1 VEGKMRFSKS
11 FIKTLKETPKEAE
24 TASHKLLLRASMIK
38 KLTSGVY
45 TYLPLGYK
53 ALKKVENIVREEM
66 DRAGAQEIL
75 MPVLQPAEL
84 WKESGRWEV
93 MGPLMMKLQ
102 DRNKRDFVLG
112 PTHEEVITDLIRN
125 EISSYKSLPLNL
137 YQIQTKFRDEIRPRF
152 GLMRGREFVMKDA
165 YSFHTSQESL
175 DEEFLN
181 MRDAYSR
188 IFSRC
193 GLKFRPVEADSGAI
207 GGSGSQEFHVLAESG
222 EDEIIYC
229 DSCEYAAN
237 VETATSKVE
246 PAPVEELKAAE
257 LIDTPNVSKIDDI
270 VNYLNIPYSKTV
282 KAMMYRDMGTDQVY
296 MVLMR
301 GDYEVNETKLRNV
314 INAVDVTLLTDEE
327 LVKHGLIKG
336 FIGPYGI
343 ELKDIKIIADEE
355 VTKINNHTAGG
366 NRLDTHYIN
375 VNYGRDYTADIVADV
390 KTVKPGETCP
400 RCGGKLHSARGI
412 EVGHIFKLG
421 TKYSQALNA
430 TYLDDKGES
439 KVMIMG
445 CYGIG
450 VSRTLAS
457 AIEQNND
464 EFGIIWPSAL
474 APYVV
479 DVIPANIKNEDQVKV
494 AEEIYNALLT
504 DGIDSMIDDRDER
517 PGFKF
522 KDADLIGFPFK
533 VVSGKKAGEGIVELK
548 IRRTGETLEVS
559 KDEVV
564 AKVRELMKQY

>member
-1 VEGKMRFSKS
+1 MRFSKS

-246 PAPVEELKAAE
+246 LAPVEELKAAE

-366 NRLDTHYIN
+366 NKLDTHYIN

-400 RCGGKLHSARGI
+400 RCGGKLRSARGI

-494 AEEIYNALLT
+494 AEEIYNALLA

>member
-1 VEGKMRFSKS
+1 MRFSKS
-11 FIKTLKETPKEAE
+11 YIKTLKETPKEAE

-66 DRAGAQEIL
+66 DRAGSQEIL

-84 WKESGRWEV
+84 WKESGRWDV

-112 PTHEEVITDLIRN
+112 PTD
-125 EISSYKSLPLNL
+125 ISSYKALPLSL

-165 YSFHTSQESL
+165 YSFHATAESL

-181 MRDAYSR
+181 MRDTYSR

-207 GGSGSQEFHVLAESG
+207 GGSGSQEFHVLADSG

-229 DSCEYAAN
+229 DSCSYAAN
-237 VETATSKVE
+237 VETAVSRVE
-246 PAPVEELKAAE
+246 ASPVEELKNAE

-270 VNYLNIPYSKTV
+270 VQFLNIPYSKTV
-282 KAMMYRDMGTDQVY
+282 KAMMYRDMGNDQVY

-301 GDYEVNETKLRNV
+301 GDYEVNETKLKNIV
-314 INAVDVTLLTDEE
+314 NAVEVALLTDEE
-327 LVKHGLIKG
+327 LEKHGLIKG

-343 ELKDIKIIADEE
+343 ELGDIKVIADTA
-355 VTKINNHTAGG
+355 VTEINNHTAGG
-366 NRLDTHYIN
+366 NKMDTHYIN
-375 VNYGRDYTADIVADV
+375 VNYGRDYKADIVADI
-390 KTVKPGETCP
+390 KTVKVGETCE

-421 TKYSQALNA
+421 DKYSKALNA
-430 TYLDDKGES
+430 TFLDDKGES
-439 KVMIMG
+439 KVMLMG

-464 EFGIIWPSAL
+464 EFGIIWPTAL
-474 APYVV
+474 APYIV
-479 DVIPANIKNEDQVKV
+479 DVIPANVKNEEQVKV
-494 AEEIYNALLT
+494 AEEIYEALLN

-533 VVSGKKAGEGIVELK
+533 VVSGKRAGEGIVELK
-548 IRRTGETLEVS
+548 IRRTGETLEIS
-559 KDEVV
+559 KDDVV
-564 AKVRELMKQY
+564 STVRELMKKY

>member
-1 VEGKMRFSKS
+1 MRFSKS

-24 TASHKLLLRASMIK
+24 TASHKLLLRAGMIK

-53 ALKKVENIVREEM
+53 ALRKVENIVREEM
-66 DRAGAQEIL
+66 NRAGAQEIL

-84 WKESGRWEV
+84 WKESGRWDV

-125 EISSYKSLPLNL
+125 DISSYKALPLNL

-181 MRDAYSR
+181 MRDTYSR

-207 GGSGSQEFHVLAESG
+207 GGSGSQEFHVLADSG

-246 PAPVEELKAAE
+246 PAPVEELKDAE
-257 LIDTPNVSKIDDI
+257 LIDTPNVSKIEDI
-270 VNYLNIPYSKTV
+270 VNFLNIPHSKTV

-296 MVLMR
+296 MVLIR

-314 INAVDVTLLTDEE
+314 INAVDVALLTDEE
-327 LVKHGLIKG
+327 LVKYGLVKG
-336 FIGPYGI
+336 FIGPYGM
-343 ELKDIKIIADEE
+343 ELKDIKIVADEE

-366 NRLDTHYIN
+366 NKLDTHYIN
-375 VNYGRDYTADIVADV
+375 VNYGKDYTADIVADV

-464 EFGIIWPSAL
+464 EFGIIWPTAL

-494 AEEIYNALLT
+494 AEDIYNALLA

-564 AKVRELMKQY
+564 AKVRELMKKY

>member
-1 VEGKMRFSKS
+1 MRFSKS

-296 MVLMR
+296 MVLIR

-327 LVKHGLIKG
+327 LEKHGLIKG

>member
-1 VEGKMRFSKS
+1 MRFSKS

-53 ALKKVENIVREEM
+53 TLKKVENIVREEM

-366 NRLDTHYIN
+366 NKLDTHYIN

-464 EFGIIWPSAL
+464 EFGIIWSSAL

-494 AEEIYNALLT
+494 AEEIYNALLA

>member
-1 VEGKMRFSKS
+1 MRFSKS
-11 FIKTLKETPKEAE
+11 YIKTLKETPKEAE

-66 DRAGAQEIL
+66 DRAGSQEIL

-84 WKESGRWEV
+84 WKESGRWDV

-112 PTHEEVITDLIRN
+112 PTHEEVVTDLIRN
-125 EISSYKSLPLNL
+125 DISSYKALPLSL

-165 YSFHTSQESL
+165 YSFHATAESL

-181 MRDAYSR
+181 MRDTYSR

-207 GGSGSQEFHVLAESG
+207 GGSGSQEFHVLADSG

-229 DSCEYAAN
+229 DSCSYAAN
-237 VETATSKVE
+237 VETAVSRVE
-246 PAPVEELKAAE
+246 ASPVEELKNAE

-270 VNYLNIPYSKTV
+270 VQFLNIPYSKTV
-282 KAMMYRDMGTDQVY
+282 KAMMYRDMGNDQVY

-301 GDYEVNETKLRNV
+301 GDYEVNETKLKNIV
-314 INAVDVTLLTDEE
+314 NAVEVALLTDEE
-327 LVKHGLIKG
+327 LEKHGLIKG

-343 ELKDIKIIADEE
+343 ELGDIKVIADTA
-355 VTKINNHTAGG
+355 VTEINNHTAGG
-366 NRLDTHYIN
+366 NKMDAHYIN
-375 VNYGRDYTADIVADV
+375 VNYGRDYKADIVADI
-390 KTVKPGETCP
+390 KTVKVGETCE

-421 TKYSQALNA
+421 DKYSKALNA
-430 TYLDDKGES
+430 TFLDDKGES
-439 KVMIMG
+439 KVMLMG

-464 EFGIIWPSAL
+464 EFGIIWPTAL
-474 APYVV
+474 APYIV
-479 DVIPANIKNEDQVKV
+479 DVIPANVKNEEQVKV
-494 AEEIYNALLT
+494 AEEIYEALLN

-533 VVSGKKAGEGIVELK
+533 VVSGKRAGEGIVELK
-548 IRRTGETLEVS
+548 IRRTGETLEIS
-559 KDEVV
+559 KDDVV
-564 AKVRELMKQY
+564 STVRELMKKY

>member
-1 VEGKMRFSKS
+1 MRFSKS
-11 FIKTLKETPKEAE
+11 YIKTLKETPKEAE

-53 ALKKVENIVREEM
+53 ALRKVENIVREEM
-66 DRAGAQEIL
+66 NRAGSQEIL

-84 WKESGRWEV
+84 WKESGRWDV

-112 PTHEEVITDLIRN
+112 PTHEEVVTDLIRN
-125 EISSYKSLPLNL
+125 DLSSYKALPLSL

-152 GLMRGREFVMKDA
+152 GLMRGREFIMKDA
-165 YSFHTSQESL
+165 YSFHATAESL

-181 MRDAYSR
+181 MRDTYSR

-207 GGSGSQEFHVLAESG
+207 GGSGSQEFHVLADSG

-229 DSCEYAAN
+229 DSCSYAAN
-237 VETATSKVE
+237 VETAVSKVE
-246 PAPVEELKAAE
+246 AAPTEELKNAE

-270 VNYLNIPYSKTV
+270 VEFLSIPYSKTV
-282 KAMMYRDMGTDQVY
+282 KAMMYKDLGNDQIY
-296 MVLMR
+296 MVLIR
-301 GDYEVNETKLRNV
+301 GDYEVNETKLKNR
-314 INAVDVTLLTDEE
+314 INAVEVALLTDEE
-327 LVKHGLIKG
+327 LEKSGLIKG
-336 FIGPYGI
+336 FIGPYGM
-343 ELKDIKIIADEE
+343 ELGDIKVIADTA
-355 VTKINNHTAGG
+355 VTEINNHTAGG
-366 NRLDTHYIN
+366 NKLDTHYIN
-375 VNYGRDYTADIVADV
+375 VNYGRDYKADIVADI
-390 KTVKPGETCP
+390 KTVKVGETCE

-421 TKYSQALNA
+421 DKYSKAMNA
-430 TYLDDKGES
+430 TFIDDKGIS
-439 KVMIMG
+439 KAMMMG

-464 EFGIIWPSAL
+464 EFGIIWPTAL
-474 APYVV
+474 APYIV
-479 DVIPANIKNEDQVKV
+479 DVIPANMKNEEQVKV
-494 AEEIYNALLT
+494 AEEIYEALLN

-533 VVSGKKAGEGIVELK
+533 VVSGKRAEEGIVELK
-548 IRRTGETLEVS
+548 IRKTGETLEVS
-559 KDEVV
+559 KDDVV
-564 AKVRELMKQY
+564 STVRELMKKY

>member
-1 VEGKMRFSKS
+1 MRFTKS

-181 MRDAYSR
+181 MRDTYSR

-207 GGSGSQEFHVLAESG
+207 GGSGSQEFHVLADSG

-246 PAPVEELKAAE
+246 PAPVEDLKTAE
-257 LIDTPNVSKIDDI
+257 LIDTPNISKIDDI

-296 MVLMR
+296 MVLIR

-314 INAVDVTLLTDEE
+314 INAVDVALLTDEE
-327 LVKHGLIKG
+327 LEKHGLIKG
-336 FIGPYGI
+336 FIGPYGV
-343 ELKDIKIIADEE
+343 ELKDIKVLADEE

-366 NRLDTHYIN
+366 NKLDTHYIN

-464 EFGIIWPSAL
+464 EFGIIWPTAL

-494 AEEIYNALLT
+494 AEEIYNALLA
-504 DGIDSMIDDRDER
+504 DGIDTMIDDRDER

-564 AKVRELMKQY
+564 AKVRELMKKY

>member
-1 VEGKMRFSKS
+1 MRFSKS
-11 FIKTLKETPKEAE
+11 YIKTLKETPKEAE

-66 DRAGAQEIL
+66 DRAGSQEIL

-84 WKESGRWEV
+84 WKESGRWDV

-112 PTHEEVITDLIRN
+112 PTHEEVVTDLIRN
-125 EISSYKSLPLNL
+125 DISSYKALSLSL

-165 YSFHTSQESL
+165 YSFHATAESL

-181 MRDAYSR
+181 MRDTYSR

-207 GGSGSQEFHVLAESG
+207 GGSGSQEFHVLADSG

-229 DSCEYAAN
+229 DSCSYAAN
-237 VETATSKVE
+237 VETAVSRVE
-246 PAPVEELKAAE
+246 ASPVEELKNAE

-270 VNYLNIPYSKTV
+270 VQFLNIPYSKTV
-282 KAMMYRDMGTDQVY
+282 KAMMYRDMGNDQVY

-301 GDYEVNETKLRNV
+301 GDYEVNETKLKNIV
-314 INAVDVTLLTDEE
+314 NAVEVALLTDEE
-327 LVKHGLIKG
+327 LEKHGLIKG

-343 ELKDIKIIADEE
+343 ELGDIKVIADTA
-355 VTKINNHTAGG
+355 VTEINNHTAGG
-366 NRLDTHYIN
+366 NKMDTHYIN
-375 VNYGRDYTADIVADV
+375 VNYGRDYKADIVADI
-390 KTVKPGETCP
+390 KTVKVGETCE

-421 TKYSQALNA
+421 DKYSKALNA
-430 TYLDDKGES
+430 TFLDDKGES
-439 KVMIMG
+439 KVMLMG

-464 EFGIIWPSAL
+464 EFGIIWPTAL
-474 APYVV
+474 APYIV
-479 DVIPANIKNEDQVKV
+479 DVIPANVKNEEQVKV
-494 AEEIYNALLT
+494 AEEIYEALLN

-533 VVSGKKAGEGIVELK
+533 VVSGKRAGEGIVELK
-548 IRRTGETLEVS
+548 IRRTGETLEIS
-559 KDEVV
+559 KDDVV
-564 AKVRELMKQY
+564 STVRELMKKY

>member
-1 VEGKMRFSKS
+1 MRISKS